1 MAGARQSKASHRRER
16 EARESVTHER
26 VTLIALGVLVAVA
39 IIVAIGVVW
48 GLILPPRAHVLTVGD
63 AQFNARAV
71 ADRAI
76 FLTSGIGATQPTAED
91 PVSGAVEMLR
101 RQEILL
107 QMGGPQVGEI
117 TGDDITA
124 GIRKSLGVTPDTSN
138 EAFQTQY
145 HAFLDNVKVDQAM
158 FERIVRSEVVL
169 DRLAKKFEADVGTT
183 ALQYHLQGIGTRDQN
198 KAKQLRDAVAGGADF
213 AAKALELGLATPQQ
227 PADMGWVLPP
237 TEGPIKEQVQL
248 DKMQPGQMSEI
259 IERNFQYELYR
270 LAERDEK
277 HALTDEQ
284 KHALAEKK
292 VDEWIKQQTDGKVK
306 VVEDLSDG
314 EKKWI
319 LKRVTDA
326 AIRTAAD
333 RAKSQAGAPSGA
345 PKSVPIQVGK

>member
-48 GLILPPRAHVLTVGD
+48 GLILPPRAHVLTVGN
-63 AQFNARAV
+63 AEFNARAV

-76 FLTSGIGATQPTAED
+76 FLTSGVGSNQPPADD
-91 PVSGAVEMLR
+91 PVSGAVDMLR

-107 QMGGPQVGEI
+107 QVGAPQVGEI
-117 TGDDITA
+117 TGDDLTA
-124 GIRKSLGVTPDTSN
+124 GIRKTLGVTPDVTA

-145 HAFLDNVKVDQAM
+145 RGFLEHVTIDQAT

-183 ALQYHLQGIGTRDQN
+183 ALQYHLQGIGSRDQN

-213 AAKALELGLATPQQ
+213 AAKAIELGLATPQQ

-237 TEGPIKEQVQL
+237 TEGPIKDQVQL

-270 LAERDEK
+270 LVERDEK
-277 HALTDEQ
+277 HPLTDEQ

-292 VDEWIKQQTDGKVK
+292 VEEWIKQQVNDRVK

-333 RAKSQAGAPSGA
+333 RAKAQATA